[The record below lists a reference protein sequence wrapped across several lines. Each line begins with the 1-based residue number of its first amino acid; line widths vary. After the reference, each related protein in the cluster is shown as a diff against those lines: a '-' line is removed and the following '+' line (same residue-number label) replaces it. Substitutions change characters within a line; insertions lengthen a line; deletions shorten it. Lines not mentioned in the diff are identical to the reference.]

1 MPDVRRFR
9 LRSLVKL
16 PMEPKWLQWAKEL
29 QAIAQIG
36 LAYPSGSHFD
46 QERYVRIR
54 EIAAEI
60 MSAGGGLDKTA
71 LLGLFKREGG
81 YATPKVDVRGVVFR
95 GGEVLLVK
103 EIADG
108 GWTLPGGWADVNES
122 AKECVVREVREE
134 SGYETR
140 PVKLLAVY
148 DRSKHGHAPTFPYH
162 VYKLFIL
169 CELTGGEARESRETS
184 SVGFYGE
191 DDLPELSVS
200 RVTASQIRRFF
211 EHRRHPEWPTDL
223 D

>member
-1 MPDVRRFR
+1 
-9 LRSLVKL
+9 
-16 PMEPKWLQWAKEL
+16 MEPKWLQWAKEL

-46 QERYVRIR
+46 QERYERIR

-60 MSAGGGLDKTA
+60 MSASGGMDKTS
-71 LLGLFKREGG
+71 LLEMFEREGG

-95 GGEVLLVK
+95 EGEILLVK

-134 SGYETR
+134 SGYEAR

-148 DRSKHGHAPTFPYH
+148 DRSKHGHVPAFPYH

-169 CELTGGEARESRETS
+169 CELVGGEARVSSETS
-184 SVGFYGE
+184 EIGFFAA
-191 DDLPELSVS
+191 DALPELSLS
-200 RVTASQIRRFF
+200 RVTPAQIRRLFD
-211 EHRRHPEWPTDL
+211 HQTHPEWPTDF